1 MIMYNLYKMEGFY
14 QGLMQVQ
21 HIKTKAKIKSP
32 EKWYDKV
39 KRDQAIFS
47 FDDVGKI
54 WQGVDDN
61 GYSTD
66 QFIEKDQA
74 PSSRP
79 TYDDCG
85 YIRYYHLGYMMKP
98 KWAETPDW
106 AEGFYDCEGYES
118 VYLNEDGNFVVEGAE
133 TAQEATKKIQIK
145 LFELLAEA
153 KDEAEAEDLERERA
167 ADWNRLVC
175 AGWDGDDDVEECD
188 GDPE

>member
-54 WQGVDDN
+54 WQGVDDDEDLVPQI
-61 GYSTD
+61 S
-66 QFIEKDQA
+66 Q
-74 PSSRP
+74 
-79 TYDDCG
+79 
-85 YIRYYHLGYMMKP
+85 GYMMKP

-106 AEGFYDCEGYES
+106 AEILYECEGYES

-145 LFELLAEA
+145 LFGLLAEA
-153 KDEAEAEDLERERA
+153 RDKAEADENDSFA
-167 ADWNRLVC
+167 ADWNRLT
-175 AGWDGDDDVEECD
+175 
-188 GDPE
+188 